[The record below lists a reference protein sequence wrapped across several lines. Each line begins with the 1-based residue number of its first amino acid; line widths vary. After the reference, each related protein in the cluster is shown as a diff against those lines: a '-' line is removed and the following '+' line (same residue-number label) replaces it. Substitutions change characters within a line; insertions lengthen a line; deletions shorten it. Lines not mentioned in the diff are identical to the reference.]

1 MCIDGKGEKKKNREQ
16 IWIKY
21 SVSLIQPPHLWRLV
35 SSYASEEIVSTS
47 CWDKPENFAIS
58 SIVNLFDCSILLA
71 VSIAAWFCP
80 SENPD
85 SRPSENPVSCPDFS
99 PSEKPASYSA
109 FRNFFSSNSLS
120 YSKILILITSARF
133 LERNSARI
141 PSFMH
146 SSTAHS
152 TA

>member
-1 MCIDGKGEKKKNREQ
+1 M
-16 IWIKY
+16 
-21 SVSLIQPPHLWRLV
+21 L
-35 SSYASEEIVSTS
+35 EEIVSTS

-85 SRPSENPVSCPDFS
+85 SRPSENPDLCPSENPVSCPDFS

-109 FRNFFSSNSLS
+109 LGVS
-120 YSKILILITSARF
+120 
-133 LERNSARI
+133 
-141 PSFMH
+141 
-146 SSTAHS
+146 
-152 TA
+152 